1 VTSDRLLLDTVFV
14 QALLN
19 RRDKYHS
26 QAKAVL
32 PLVRSA
38 AEVWVTEAVLVE
50 VGNAL
55 SAFDRKA
62 ATQFIR
68 QCYSTANMRMV
79 SVDTPLLMRA
89 LDLYDGRSDKRWG
102 LTDCIS
108 FTVMQEQGLTDAA
121 TADEHF
127 VQAGYRAL
135 MLGKPASGA
144 E

>member
-1 VTSDRLLLDTVFV
+1 MSRERLFLDTAFV

-19 RRDKYHS
+19 RRDQYHT
-26 QAKAVL
+26 QAEAL
-32 PLVRSA
+32 FPRVRAA

-55 SAFDRKA
+55 SDLDRMA
-62 ATQFIR
+62 AAQFIER
-68 QCYSTANMRMV
+68 CYRTSNMHVV
-79 SVDTPLLMRA
+79 SVDTPLLMRT
-89 LDLYDGRSDKRWG
+89 LRLYRERPDKLWG

-108 FTVMQEQGLTDAA
+108 FIVMREQRLMNAVT
-121 TADEHF
+121 TDEHF

-135 MLGKPASGA
+135 MLEA